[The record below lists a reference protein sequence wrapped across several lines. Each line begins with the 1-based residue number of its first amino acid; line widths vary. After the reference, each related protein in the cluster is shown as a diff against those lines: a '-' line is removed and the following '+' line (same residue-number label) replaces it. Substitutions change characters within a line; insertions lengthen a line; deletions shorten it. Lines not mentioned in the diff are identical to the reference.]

1 VPAGTPPHLPLV
13 IVLVRKIESETV
25 YREERELV
33 KGEKNLGVKI
43 ERECIGGVVGQ
54 HTHPYAPARASPLQ
68 PRGRVYHC
76 VHRGV
81 LNITLRA
88 RRRATAS
95 ADPYDAE
102 SAAPPLLPTQ
112 QAIGARILRAAA
124 LLLGV
129 GLLTRGALRLL
140 GA

>member
-1 VPAGTPPHLPLV
+1 
-13 IVLVRKIESETV
+13 
-25 YREERELV
+25 V

-43 ERECIGGVVGQ
+43 ERECIGGWWGS
-54 HTHPYAPARASPLQ
+54 THPYAPARASPLQ